1 MLSGGWYNCWAATL
15 RHVSLLAA
23 ALLVLALAAT
33 PSRAQEA
40 APSAA
45 APSSQDLGEVIVTAT
60 RRSESVQ
67 AVPESITVLGNDIL
81 TQRGVDTFIDYAMSV
96 PNLSF
101 GATGEG
107 SLANRSI
114 ALRGV
119 AGAGLEGGG
128 TTGFYI
134 DETPADDS
142 LDPRVIDLDRI
153 EVLRGPQGT
162 LYGARSMGGTVRLI
176 TNQPDF
182 SGYSSQLHADVSGT
196 DHGNEANYAVD
207 GVFNAPLND
216 QMAMR
221 ALGFFQS
228 DAGVFDKAVGPLS
241 GPPLET
247 IHGIGSDTA
256 VGAQIA
262 LRYRPLDNLTITPRV
277 LFQEIDEDHG
287 FPFADLAPGN
297 FVQRRSF
304 NLDERAED
312 RWFLDSLTADYDAGF
327 GTFTWATSYIDRDTP
342 ETEDDSLLMQE
353 TFNLSPALPVT
364 ITRDLIFKRFS
375 QELRFVSQ
383 FSDRFHMVSGLFYSD
398 THNSDNFPPNII
410 PGINA
415 LTGGVF
421 GTDLFYEK
429 NRTIITTEYAAYTE
443 GSYEV
448 VEHLQATVGV
458 RVFHNAVSMNDTTEG
473 IAAGG
478 TVPVHITG
486 NTPQSGSTPKFML
499 EYQVSP
505 SVMTYASASKGYR
518 IGGVNSI
525 PPAALLPSSPLGCST
540 ELAAIGATPANV
552 EKYNSDTLWSY
563 EGGVKSTLGGT
574 TTLNA
579 DYFYID
585 WSNIQQ
591 TESLACGFSFTG
603 NAGAAVSKGTEIEL
617 TTRPVA
623 GLLVTL
629 GAGYTD
635 ARITKVGAIT
645 LLPVGSPIFQVPQW
659 TATGTAEYSF
669 PLGSN
674 TGFVLG
680 DFGYTGSS
688 LSGNNNPLVPRLRPA
703 YTLADARA
711 GIRIGTYE
719 VAVYGKNLTNDI
731 ANLSDNASIAAEAPG
746 LPRYVVAR
754 PRTIGL
760 DVRLKF

>member
-1 MLSGGWYNCWAATL
+1 MLFGGRRNKRVLMLQRAG
-15 RHVSLLAA
+15 LLAMTLGFS
-23 ALLVLALAAT
+23 ALNSAPT
-33 PSRAQEA
+33 RAQEA
-40 APSAA
+40 TPSGAGLLGT
-45 APSSQDLGEVIVTAT
+45 DLSEVIVTAT

-67 AVPESITVLGNDIL
+67 TVPESITVMGSDIL
-81 TQRGVDTFIDYAMSV
+81 VQRGVDKFIDYAMSV

-101 GATGEG
+101 GSTGEG

-142 LDPRVIDLDRI
+142 LDPRVVDLDRI

-176 TNQPDF
+176 TKQPDF
-182 SGYSSQLHADVSGT
+182 SAFSADLHTDVSGT
-196 DHGNEANYAVD
+196 DHANTANYDVD
-207 GVFNAPLND
+207 GVVNVPLND
-216 QMAMR
+216 QMAIR
-221 ALGFFQS
+221 ALGFYQS

-241 GPPLET
+241 APPT
-247 IHGIGSDTA
+247 QIIHGEGSDTA

-262 LRYRPLDNLTITPRV
+262 LRYRPTDNLTITPRI
-277 LFQEIDEDHG
+277 LFQQINQDG

-304 NLDERAED
+304 NLDEKAED
-312 RWFLDSLTADYDAGF
+312 QWFLYSLTADYKVGF
-327 GTFTWATSYIDRDTP
+327 GTFTSATSYLDRDTP
-342 ETEDDSLLMQE
+342 ETEDDTLFIQE
-353 TFNLSPALPVT
+353 IFHLAPPVPAT
-364 ITRDLIFKRFS
+364 ITRDLDFKRFT
-375 QELRFVSQ
+375 QELRFVSD
-383 FSDRFHMVSGLFYSD
+383 FSGPFHMVSGLFFSD
-398 THNSDNFPPNII
+398 THNSDDFPANII
-410 PGINA
+410 PGLDA
-415 LTGGVF
+415 ASGGTL
-421 GTDLFYEK
+421 GSDLFYEK
-429 NRTIITTEYAAYTE
+429 NRTITTTEYAVYTE
-443 GSYEV
+443 GSYQI
-448 VEHLQATVGV
+448 LQPLTATVGL
-458 RVFHNAVSMNDTTEG
+458 RVFHNAVALDDTTSG

-478 TVPVHITG
+478 LTPVHITG
-486 NTPQSGSTPKFML
+486 NTPQTGSTPKFLL
-499 EYQVSP
+499 EYQVNP
-505 SVMTYASASKGYR
+505 SLMTYTSATKGYR

-525 PPAALLPSSPLGCST
+525 PPAALLPSSPLGCAT
-540 ELAAIGATPANV
+540 ELAAIGATPSNV

-563 EGGVKSTLGGT
+563 EVGFKSELGST

-603 NAGAAVSKGTEIEL
+603 NAGAAVSKGGEIEL
-617 TTRPVA
+617 NTRPLA
-623 GLLVTL
+623 GLLLTL

-645 LLPVGSPIFQVPQW
+645 VQQAGSPIFQVPEW
-659 TATGTAEYSF
+659 TASGTAEYAF
-669 PLGSN
+669 PVMSY

-688 LSGNNNPLVPRLRPA
+688 LSGNQNPLLPRVRPA
-703 YTLADARA
+703 YTLADFRT
-711 GIRIGTYE
+711 GLRTGKYE
-719 VAVYGKNLTNDI
+719 MALYVKNLTNEI
-731 ANLSDNASIAAEAPG
+731 ANLSDNSSIAAEAPG
-746 LPRYVVAR
+746 LPRIVVTR

-760 DVRLKF
+760 DVRMKF